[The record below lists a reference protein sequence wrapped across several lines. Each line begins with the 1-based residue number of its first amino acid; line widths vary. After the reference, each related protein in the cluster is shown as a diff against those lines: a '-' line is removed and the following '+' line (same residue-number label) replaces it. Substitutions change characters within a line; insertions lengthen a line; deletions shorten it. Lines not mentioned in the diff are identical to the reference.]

1 MDWSR
6 SQLPP
11 MRYEAR
17 FGDRIVPA
25 FADRPE
31 SLWAMIADA
40 RARNADGEALIAGHV
55 RLSWQQAVDQ
65 AARIAAGFRRL
76 GLQRGDR
83 VAILLGNRIEF
94 PLLLFAAAHEGL
106 VTVLLGTRQQK
117 LEIAYVLADCGA
129 KILIHEAALAE
140 RLPDAQ
146 DVPDVIHR
154 VAVDDDPALSR
165 FTLLADNP
173 PAEAPAE
180 TSEDDTAMILYTSG
194 TTGKP
199 KGVRRPLAKAP
210 PEPVSSGYAMFMMV
224 YGMKPGQGVHLV
236 VSPLYHTAV
245 LYFASSTLH
254 LGHQVVIMDK
264 WTPEEMLSRIQRYGV
279 TNSHMV
285 PTQFSRLLAC
295 EERERWDMSSLQN
308 MVHGAAPC
316 PQPVK
321 RAMLDWW
328 GDCVYEYYAASE
340 GGGTII
346 GPADWRGRPGS
357 VGKPWPTAD
366 IKIFDDEGY
375 ELGADEVGTV
385 YIKMAQ
391 GFEYHKDRAK
401 TEKAWRTDGYFTVG
415 DAGYLDSEGY
425 LFLCDRKADM
435 IISGGVNIYP
445 AEIESV
451 MAEHPRVLDVAVFGI
466 PDDDWGEQVKAV
478 IELVGDAD
486 PNMEQELLAWGRER
500 LARFKCPK
508 SIDFVERMPREENGK
523 LRKRLLRDPY
533 WEGTGRNI

>member
-1 MDWSR
+1 MSN
-6 SQLPP
+6 LPTFAFW
-11 MRYEAR
+11 AR
-17 FGDRIVPA
+17 TDR
-25 FADRPE
+25 
-31 SLWAMIADA
+31 
-40 RARNADGEALIAGHV
+40 
-55 RLSWQQAVDQ
+55 
-65 AARIAAGFRRL
+65 
-76 GLQRGDR
+76 DR
-83 VAILLGNRIEF
+83 VAVIDPEYGEHTVGELQDRANQIARNLQAMGLEHGDALAYCTRNCVEILELALATQQIGVYLVPASWHLTKPELGYILEDSR
-94 PLLLFAAAHEGL
+94 AKVV
-106 VTVLLGTRQQK
+106 VTTPK
-117 LEIAYVLADCGA
+117 LADKARGTAAKVLIIGGEGDEAYESLKTGSTEPPEERWAGA
-129 KILIHEAALAE
+129 
-140 RLPDAQ
+140 
-146 DVPDVIHR
+146 
-154 VAVDDDPALSR
+154 
-165 FTLLADNP
+165 TM
-173 PAEAPAE
+173 
-180 TSEDDTAMILYTSG
+180 TYTSG

-210 PEPVSSGYAMFMMV
+210 PEPVASGYAMFMMV
-224 YGMKPGQGVHLV
+224 YTMKPNEGVHLV

-264 WTPEEMLSRIQRYGV
+264 WTPEGMLERIEKYRV

-285 PTQFSRLLAC
+285 PTQFTRLLNC
-295 EERERWDMSSLQN
+295 PDRGKYDVSSLQN

-316 PQPVK
+316 PKPVK
-321 RAMLDWW
+321 KAMLEWW

-346 GPADWRGRPGS
+346 GPKDWRERPGS

-375 ELGADEVGTV
+375 ELAPNEVGTV

-391 GFEYHKDRAK
+391 SFEYHRDKAK

-415 DAGYLDSEGY
+415 DAGYLDEDGFLY
-425 LFLCDRKADM
+425 LCDRKADM

-451 MAEHPRVLDVAVFGI
+451 LSEHPKVLDVAVFGI

-478 IELVGDAD
+478 IEVKGSQDIGLEASI
-486 PNMEQELLAWGRER
+486 LAWARER
-500 LARFKCPK
+500 IAGFKCPK
-508 SIDFVERMPREENGK
+508 SIDFVDTMPREENGK

-533 WEGTGRNI
+533 WEGTGRQI